1 MDGLVTIPAPFAA
14 PFAVPSIAAES
25 GSKARLS
32 EHTDVRVRAGPLE
45 ARSAGASRAFARCGE
60 AHLAPASDRTRMCG
74 LDIAPGMAACSKAD
88 VNQNAAAGA

>member
-1 MDGLVTIPAPFAA
+1 MFASLVAFGNRATQSRDGRIRTIPA

-32 EHTDVRVRAGPLE
+32 EHTDVRVRAGPLA
-45 ARSAGASRAFARCGE
+45 ARSAG
-60 AHLAPASDRTRMCG
+60 HSDS
-74 LDIAPGMAACSKAD
+74 LD